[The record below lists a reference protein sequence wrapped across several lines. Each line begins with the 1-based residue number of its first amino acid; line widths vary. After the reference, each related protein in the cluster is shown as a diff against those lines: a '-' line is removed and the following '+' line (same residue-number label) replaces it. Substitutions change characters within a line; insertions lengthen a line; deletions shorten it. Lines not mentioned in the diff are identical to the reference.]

1 MKNFN
6 TEGILEE
13 RENLTGEQLDDEIQL
28 ESTLRP
34 QKLEYFLGQ
43 TKLKRKLRVFL
54 KAAKFREEPLDHSLF
69 HGPPGTGKTTLANI
83 IANEMEVDIVTSSGQ
98 ILEKAGDLA
107 GILTSLEEGDVFFI
121 DEIHRL
127 NQTVE
132 EYLYSAMED
141 HFLDIVINQGPSA
154 RTVRLNL
161 EPFTLVGSTTRP
173 GMLTSPLRSRFGI
186 IERLHYYQPEELK
199 LIVLRSARIL
209 DIEIED
215 DAAFEIARRSR
226 GTPRI
231 VNRLLRRV
239 RDYAQVEG
247 DGVIRLDITKYAL
260 KILDIDEAG
269 LDDMDRSI
277 LKIIIN
283 NYKGGPVGIKTIA
296 VALSE
301 DVNTI
306 EEMYEPYLVQQGFLM
321 RTTRGRVATALAGK
335 HLKINYNGLQ
345 IQKNELF

>member
-1 MKNFN
+1 M
-6 TEGILEE
+6 EE

-34 QKLEYFLGQ
+34 QKLDYFLGQ
-43 TKLKRKLRVFL
+43 TKLKKKLRVFL

-186 IERLHYYQPEELK
+186 IERLHYYKPEELK
-199 LIVLRSARIL
+199 RIVLRSARIL

-215 DAAFEIARRSR
+215 DAAYEIARRSR

-260 KILDIDEAG
+260 EILDIDEAG

-335 HLKINYNGLQ
+335 HLEINYNGLQ

>member
-1 MKNFN
+1 M
-6 TEGILEE
+6 EE